1 MCKVDFYFLDLHKQ
15 ASRHSGGMEI
25 SLKAGASLSS
35 AWLQSFYYDSAAAAG
50 GEHDRQRDDSREGFI
65 QEKKWKWRDKLQ

>member
-35 AWLQSFYYDSAAAAG
+35 ARLQSFYYDSAAGG
-50 GEHDRQRDDSREGFI
+50 GEDDGQRDDSREGFI

>member
-1 MCKVDFYFLDLHKQ
+1 
-15 ASRHSGGMEI
+15 MEI

-35 AWLQSFYYDSAAAAG
+35 ARLLSFYYDSAAAAG

>member
-25 SLKAGASLSS
+25 SLKAAASLSS
-35 AWLQSFYYDSAAAAG
+35 AWLLSFYSDSAAAEEDDG
-50 GEHDRQRDDSREGFI
+50 QRDDSREGFI

>member
-1 MCKVDFYFLDLHKQ
+1 
-15 ASRHSGGMEI
+15 MEI

-35 AWLQSFYYDSAAAAG
+35 ARLLSFYYDSASAAAG
-50 GEHDRQRDDSREGFI
+50 GEDDGQRDDSREGFI